1 MRNVLYLK
9 YLPENVTD
17 EFIIIMQKEFL
28 QENQEFVKQG
38 KPLDKIYILVSG
50 KIELFLTIAGGDL
63 YLDTLEES
71 GCVLNQISILNQFKM
86 TYSARAKTDVEVLT
100 ISLEN
105 LNKYREKNSMK
116 ALDQAINEFQ
126 EQYVK
131 KKELHLKQ

>member
-1 MRNVLYLK
+1 M
-9 YLPENVTD
+9 
-17 EFIIIMQKEFL
+17 
-28 QENQEFVKQG
+28 
-38 KPLDKIYILVSG
+38 
-50 KIELFLTIAGGDL
+50 TIAGGDL